1 MRSQRGLS
9 CLSPHKRRKLLS
21 KLSKLFVLNMKKIL
35 FAALIC
41 IIALSCEEK
50 SKYAIEREQK
60 EAELKQI
67 RDSLSH

>member
-1 MRSQRGLS
+1 
-9 CLSPHKRRKLLS
+9 
-21 KLSKLFVLNMKKIL
+21 MKKIL

-60 EAELKQI
+60 EANANRKKLNLNRYVI
-67 RDSLSH
+67 V

>member
-1 MRSQRGLS
+1 
-9 CLSPHKRRKLLS
+9 
-21 KLSKLFVLNMKKIL
+21 MKKIL

-67 RDSLSH
+67 RDLPSNTPQSVLLEAAMD